1 MNPMQP
7 PPVRVVYDSQPYL
20 VIRDGEGKAAQA
32 FGPFAPGTEP
42 SLAECTPEI
51 RVTDPDVLS
60 TLDALVPLSPE
71 LPAHADTLAARE

>member
-1 MNPMQP
+1 MQP

-42 SLAECTPEI
+42 SLAECRPK
-51 RVTDPDVLS
+51 S
-60 TLDALVPLSPE
+60 A
-71 LPAHADTLAARE
+71 